1 METNRRFAQSLDL
14 DYPIL
19 SDPDG
24 KVAKAYGIYNAQR
37 RFPSR
42 VTFFIGKDGKIAAIQ
57 RRVNVRKH
65 GEEILKRIEELSK
78 DR

>member
-1 METNRRFAQSLDL
+1 VETNRRFAQSLDL

-37 RFPSR
+37 GFPSR

-57 RRVNVRKH
+57 RRVSVRKH
-65 GEEILKRIEELSK
+65 GEEILKRLEELSK